1 MTYIIGALI
10 CLIIGGLLIYSMR
23 DEETNGWDD

>member
-1 MTYIIGALI
+1 MTYTIGALI
-10 CLIIGGLLIYSMR
+10 CLIIAGLLIYSMR

>member
-1 MTYIIGALI
+1 MTFIIGAII
-10 CLIIGGLLIYSMR
+10 CLMIAGLLIYSMR